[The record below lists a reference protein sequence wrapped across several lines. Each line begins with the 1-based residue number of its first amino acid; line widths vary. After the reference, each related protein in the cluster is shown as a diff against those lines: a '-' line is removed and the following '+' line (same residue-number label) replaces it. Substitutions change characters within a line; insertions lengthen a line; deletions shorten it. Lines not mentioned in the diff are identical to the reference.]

1 MRFPLALAL
10 AAVMLL
16 ALPAAASAQ
25 GAAQREADRLGDRLE
40 TTTVA
45 SNGSVA
51 WGQALMVVDAAPE
64 VVMRIVTDY
73 ARYEEFL
80 PHFRRSRVLSRRGN
94 NALVYMQATVARDTT
109 TLWAQMRIFQRRPR
123 GETQIIEGR
132 MTEGNMDQ
140 FAARWE
146 VTPVDGGRRSLV
158 RFRIIVDPGLPLPSS
173 LFTAENV
180 KAARKT
186 VRALGERVAEPRY
199 AMARN
204 P

>member
-1 MRFPLALAL
+1 MRLRTSLTAALILGLPAGALAQSD
-10 AAVMLL
+10 AARV
-16 ALPAAASAQ
+16 A
-25 GAAQREADRLGDRLE
+25 ERLGESIE
-40 TTTVA
+40 TTTLA
-45 SNGSVA
+45 SNGSVE
-51 WGQALMVVDAAPE
+51 WGQAVAVVDAPAE
-64 VVMRIVTDY
+64 IVMRIVTDY

-109 TLWAQMRIFQRRPR
+109 TLWAQMRVFQRRSR
-123 GETQIIEGR
+123 GATQIIEGR
-132 MTEGNMDQ
+132 MTDGNMDR

-146 VTPVDGGRRSLV
+146 VTPIDGGSSLV

-173 LFTAENV
+173 LFTAENI

-186 VRALGERVAEPRY
+186 LRALRERVDEPRY
-199 AMARN
+199 ALARN